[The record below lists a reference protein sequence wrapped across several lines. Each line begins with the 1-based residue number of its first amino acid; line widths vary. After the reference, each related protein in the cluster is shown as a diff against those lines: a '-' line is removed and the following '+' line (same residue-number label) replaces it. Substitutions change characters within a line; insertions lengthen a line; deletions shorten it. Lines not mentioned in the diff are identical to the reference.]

1 MKRFFILAVSLLST
15 IVVMANQG
23 EPSKREIKRI
33 VVESYFD
40 MSDYARYNM
49 PISLLEEILSYS
61 EWYMALDSSTRAC
74 ADDEMAKWSKRH
86 KLQKVRFKE
95 YMDVALEMMTDENF
109 DAYESQTVVNV
120 YFDAIAELLY
130 RGESDAACDVMM
142 DLYIYMR
149 AHNEGV
155 LVEECLLA
163 WKELNPEGFNV
174 IMNNDLPTIEEERVI
189 RNLGIYFGEDYSKM
203 DRQMMVECYV
213 RHIEGIVESYECGH
227 EMDVV
232 RHSLVLGYLYSL
244 TDDETSYVNAMT
256 QWTMDN
262 PDKIESLEKVISM
275 M

>member
-1 MKRFFILAVSLLST
+1 
-15 IVVMANQG
+15 MANQS
-23 EPSKREIKRI
+23 EPTKKEIRRM

-40 MSDYARYNM
+40 MSDNARYNM
-49 PISLLEEILSYS
+49 PISLLEEIFTFTD
-61 EWYMALDSSTRAC
+61 WYMELDESARAC
-74 ADDEMAKWSKRH
+74 ANDEMARWSKRH
-86 KLQKVRFKE
+86 KLQKERFNE
-95 YMDVALEMMTDENF
+95 YMDIALEMVTDENF
-109 DAYESQTVVNV
+109 DAYETATVVNV
-120 YFDAIAELLY
+120 YFDAVAELLY

-142 DLYIYMR
+142 DLYICMR

-163 WKELNPEGFNV
+163 WKELNPEGFDV

-244 TDDETSYVNAMT
+244 TDDETFYVNAMT
-256 QWTMDN
+256 QWAMDN

>member
-1 MKRFFILAVSLLST
+1 MKRHFILAVTLLST
-15 IVVMANQG
+15 IAAMANQS
-23 EPSKREIKRI
+23 EPTKKEIRRM

-40 MSDYARYNM
+40 MSDNARYNM
-49 PISLLEEILSYS
+49 PISLLDEIFTFTD
-61 EWYMALDSSTRAC
+61 WYMELDESARAC
-74 ADDEMAKWSKRH
+74 ANDEMARWSKRH
-86 KLQKVRFKE
+86 KLQKERFNE
-95 YMDVALEMMTDENF
+95 YMDIAIEMVTDENF
-109 DAYESQTVVNV
+109 DAYETATVVNV
-120 YFDAIAELLY
+120 YFDAVAELLY
-130 RGESDAACDVMM
+130 RGESDVACDVMM

-163 WKELNPEGFNV
+163 WKELNPEGFDV

-244 TDDETSYVNAMT
+244 TDDETFYVNAMT
-256 QWTMDN
+256 QWAMDN

>member
-95 YMDVALEMMTDENF
+95 YMDVALEMMTDEDF

-120 YFDAIAELLY
+120 YFDAIAELFY
-130 RGESDAACDVMM
+130 RGESDAACDVMI
-142 DLYIYMR
+142 DLYIYVR
-149 AHNEGV
+149 AHDEGI
-155 LVEECLLA
+155 LVEEYLLA
-163 WKELNPEGFNV
+163 WKELNPEGFDI
-174 IMNNDLPTIEEERVI
+174 IMNNDLPTIEQESVM
-189 RNLGIYFGEDYSKM
+189 RNLGLYFGEEYSKM
-203 DRQMMVECYV
+203 DRQMMVDCYV
-213 RHIEGIVESYECGH
+213 RHIEGIVESYETGH
-227 EMDVV
+227 EMNVV
-232 RHSLVLGYLYSL
+232 RHSIVLGYLYSL
-244 TDDETSYVNAMT
+244 TDDETSYVNALAE
-256 QWTMDN
+256 WVIDN
-262 PDKIESLEKVISM
+262 PDKMESLEEIISEM
-275 M
+275 